1 MLQFPEGYFKR
12 EIRSNTVVSETT
24 KRVWACQLEIL
35 QKIDVICKKY
45 DITYYAYWGSLLGA
59 IRHKG
64 FVPWDDDFD
73 IAMLK
78 DDYIKFLSVAQEE
91 LPEDY
96 WLLNMYTTEK
106 WDNVFSRVAN
116 GKSIDLKKS
125 RNSEYHGCP
134 LALGIDIFPLYYVP
148 RDKNVAENQKI
159 LLRVIEELRGIVEY
173 RYNDKIAT
181 EEEKSQYDIVI
192 AQNLVD
198 IQRITGYEFTTDRP
212 LKNQLNIVFDQMC
225 RLAEAEDADCVA
237 SFVHY
242 IEKNKHV
249 IDKRLYKPI
258 EMPFENIMVT
268 VPKGYDTI
276 LRQMYGDYM
285 FEWKSNSLERH
296 NAIRLQTE
304 ELGELLEAHYLQELN
319 LGESVKISVKR
330 KEDLGPEGVPYE
342 QAKELLPEDWLKKIY
357 YQDDLGAWKRKK
369 VFFYYT
375 GINAMLINSECV
387 VEKIT
392 EVLERFKNHPEVV
405 LWWMPCRLDGEKLEI
420 LHDYAPDMKAG
431 YEAVMQKYQQ
441 EDWGIYDVSGDVSRA
456 IDMSDAYYGDKGL
469 LVRVYKATGKKIMYQ
484 HYHVE
489 NLMDIIS
496 SEQ

>member
-45 DITYYAYWGSLLGA
+45 GITYYAYWGSLLGA
-59 IRHKG
+59 VRHGG

-78 DDYIKFLSVAQEE
+78 DDYIKFLSVAQDE

-96 WLLNMYTTEK
+96 WLLNMYTSDK
-106 WDNVFSRVAN
+106 WENLFSRIAN
-116 GKSIDLKKS
+116 GKEIDLEKT

-148 RDKNVAENQKI
+148 RNKEIAENQKN
-159 LLRVIEELRGIVEY
+159 LLKVIEELQAIIEY
-173 RYNDKIAT
+173 RYNNVGVFKEGNT
-181 EEEKSQYDIVI
+181 EYDIVI

-212 LKNQLNIVFDQMC
+212 LNNQLNIVYDQIC
-225 RLAEAEDADCVA
+225 RLTEAEDADYVA
-237 SFVHY
+237 SYVHY

-249 IDKRLYKPI
+249 LDKRLYKPI
-258 EMPFENIMVT
+258 EMPFENITVP

-304 ELGELLEAHYLQELN
+304 ELGEMLEAHYLQSLN
-319 LGESVKISVKR
+319 PNESVKISVNR
-330 KEDLGPEGVPYE
+330 KEDLGSDGISYE
-342 QAKELLPEDWLKKIY
+342 KGKEILPQDWLEKIY
-357 YQDDLGAWKRKK
+357 YQNEAGEWKRKK

-375 GINAMLINSECV
+375 GISSLLLHSECA
-387 VEKIT
+387 VEKIE
-392 EVLERFKNHPEVV
+392 EVLRYFKEHQEVV
-405 LWWMPCRLDGEKLEI
+405 LWWMPCRLDGKMMKI
-420 LHDYAPDMKAG
+420 LHDYTPEMKAG
-431 YEAVMQKYQQ
+431 YEALMEQYQQ
-441 EDWGIYDVSGDVSRA
+441 ENWGIYDVSGDVSRA

-469 LVRVYKATGKKIMYQ
+469 LIRVYKATGKKIMYQ

-489 NLMDIIS
+489 DLVETIS
-496 SEQ
+496 SQQ